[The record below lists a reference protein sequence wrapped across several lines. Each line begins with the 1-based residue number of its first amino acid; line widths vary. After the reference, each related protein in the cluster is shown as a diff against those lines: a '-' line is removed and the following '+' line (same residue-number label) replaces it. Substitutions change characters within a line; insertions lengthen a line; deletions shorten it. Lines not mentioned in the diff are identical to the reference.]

1 MFNEASMTN
10 LEYIKTMNEEQ
21 FTDFMLANNLDRCL
35 CPTKENCCLYDSC
48 SDAFTDWLKAEYIK
62 DSF

>member
-1 MFNEASMTN
+1 MTN

-21 FTDFMLANNLDRCL
+21 FTDFMLENNLDRCW
-35 CPTKENCCLYDSC
+35 CPIKENCCLYDSC
-48 SDAFTDWLKAEYIK
+48 NDAFTDWLKAEYIK

>member
-1 MFNEASMTN
+1 MTN

-21 FTDFMLANNLDRCL
+21 FTDFMLENNLDRCW
-35 CPTKENCCLYDSC
+35 CQTKENCSLYDSC
-48 SDAFTDWLKAEYIK
+48 MDAFTDWLKAEYIK